1 MNETIGNHQSRSA
14 ALGRK
19 AIAAVILLVAAW
31 VLLHFII
38 HIAVAIASTVVI
50 IVAIIAAIW
59 AARVLL

>member
-1 MNETIGNHQSRSA
+1 MSQSGRTDSRTA

-38 HIAVAIASTVVI
+38 HIAVAIASVAVVI
-50 IVAIIAAIW
+50 IAIFALIW